1 MPDWQRD
8 VIWWSVYPLGFTG
21 APVHPQ
27 HSAAALPPAEGP
39 GHVEHRLSRLEN
51 WLDYLVELGCN
62 GLALGPIFA
71 SVSHGY
77 DTLDYFRIDPR
88 LGDEADFEHLA
99 QDCHRRG
106 IRLLLDGVFNHVSA
120 RYPQLVQALA
130 EGPTGRCADMF
141 HIDFGRNPPTR
152 LNFEGSDDLVVL
164 NHSSASVSR
173 LVTDVMTHW
182 LARGA
187 DGWRLDAAYAIDP
200 GFWAPVIA
208 EVRREFPQ
216 LLVVGEVIHGDY
228 VSIVERSGMDSLTQ
242 YELWKACW
250 SSLAVENF
258 FELAWTLDR
267 HNDLLDHFQP
277 LTFVGNHDV
286 TRIASQVGN
295 DKAVLAAV
303 LLLTLGGMP
312 SIYYG
317 DEQAFHGTKYE
328 RAGGDD
334 EVRPEMPEH
343 PDQLSR
349 LGEPVH
355 RVYQELVAL
364 RRRHDWL
371 ARARTHV
378 EELKNE
384 SITYRVAENSGSG
397 HWLDVSLDVT
407 SKPTARISDAHGVL
421 FHWPA

>member
-1 MPDWQRD
+1 MPSWQHD

-21 APVHPQ
+21 APVHPDQ
-27 HSAAALPPAEGP
+27 LGAPTPPEQVST
-39 GHVEHRLSRLEN
+39 HVDHRLPQLEK

-62 GLALGPIFA
+62 GLALGPVFA

-77 DTLDYFRIDPR
+77 DTLDYYRIDPR
-88 LGDEADFEHLA
+88 LGDEADFEQLA
-99 QDCHRRG
+99 RACHERG
-106 IRLLLDGVFNHVSA
+106 VKLLLDGVFNHVSS
-120 RYPQLVQALA
+120 RYPQLLKALA
-130 EGPTGRCADMF
+130 EGPDGSCADMF
-141 HIDFGRNPPTR
+141 HIDFGHNPPIR

-187 DGWRLDAAYAIDP
+187 DGWRLDAAYAVDP
-200 GFWAPVIA
+200 DFWAPVLA
-208 EVRREFPQ
+208 EVRRQFPEV
-216 LLVVGEVIHGDY
+216 LVVGEVIHGDY

-250 SSLAVENF
+250 SSLESENF

-267 HNDLLDHFQP
+267 HNDVLDHFQP

-286 TRIASQVGN
+286 TRIASKVGA

-317 DEQAFHGTKYE
+317 DEQAFRGTKYE
-328 RAGGDD
+328 RPGGDD
-334 EVRPEMPEH
+334 EVRPAMPEL
-343 PDQLSR
+343 PGQLSR
-349 LGEPVH
+349 LGEPTH
-355 RVYQELVAL
+355 RVYQQLLAL
-364 RRRHDWL
+364 RRRHGWL
-371 ARARTHV
+371 ARAHSHV
-378 EELKNE
+378 DELANK
-384 SITYRVAENSGSG
+384 SISYRLADSAVPD
-397 HWLDVSLDVT
+397 HWLSVSLDVT
-407 SKPTARISDAHGVL
+407 TSPTARIRDEHGEL
-421 FHWPA
+421 FSWQA